1 MTAKEMEKKALE
13 IKELERMRDE
23 LDAEI
28 VSLQDEIKGVLLAN
42 GLDSAVAGAF
52 KISWKEV
59 ASSRLDTAA
68 LKKELPDVCARFM
81 KSSVTRR
88 FLIN

>member
-28 VSLQDEIKGVLLAN
+28 TSAQDEIKAVLAAS
-42 GLDSAVAGAF
+42 GLDSVVAGAF

-68 LKKELPDVCARFM
+68 MKKALPDVCARFM

>member
-1 MTAKEMEKKALE
+1 MTMKEMERKALE
-13 IKELERMRDE
+13 IKKLEQRRDE
-23 LDAEI
+23 LDAKI
-28 VSLQDEIKGVLLAN
+28 ASAQNEIKAA
-42 GLDSAVAGAF
+42 LDASGKDFVVAGMF

-68 LKKELPDVCARFM
+68 LKKALPDVCARFM
-81 KSSVTRR
+81 KDSVTRR